1 MGHRQE
7 DFDDIGDHPR
17 TMGRLNGR
25 PPLPL
30 NAMMTG
36 SSTGLSLQ
44 HNRVTSNLQHQQ
56 PQYQHPHPHHQP
68 NAATLVAKSQ
78 DNDNVEDHVPT
89 TLLKRTPSG
98 SLFIPSGNHIRL
110 PLFIR
115 TFSSSGRPQWPR
127 LLQFPAL
134 FTSRHHCN

>member
-1 MGHRQE
+1 
-7 DFDDIGDHPR
+7 
-17 TMGRLNGR
+17 MGRLNGR

-68 NAATLVAKSQ
+68 TTPHLVAKSQ

-98 SLFIPSGNHIRL
+98 SLFIPSGNHIGL

-115 TFSSSGRPQWPR
+115 TFSSSAGLNGPDSNSPSY
-127 LLQFPAL
+127 
-134 FTSRHHCN
+134 SRHRCN